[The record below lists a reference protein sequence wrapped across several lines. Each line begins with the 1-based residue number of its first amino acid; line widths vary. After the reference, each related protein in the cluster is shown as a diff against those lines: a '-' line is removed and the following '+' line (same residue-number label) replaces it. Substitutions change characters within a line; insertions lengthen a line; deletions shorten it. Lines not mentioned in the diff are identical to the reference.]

1 VRVVLDANVLVSGVL
16 SPHGPPGRLLDLA
29 LAGDLVLVV
38 DDRLLGEYAEVLR
51 RPCFKLPAREVEALV
66 RYLRDVAVPVVG
78 RPLEV
83 TLTDPGDLPFL
94 EVAAAGEAMLV
105 TGNARHFRPVRGRH
119 HVRVMSARQALET
132 FE

>member
-1 VRVVLDANVLVSGVL
+1 MRVVLDTNVLVSGVL

-38 DDRLLGEYAEVLR
+38 DDRVLGEYAEVPR
-51 RPCFKLPAREVEALV
+51 RPSFKLPSREVAALV

-83 TLTDPGDLPFL
+83 TVPDPGDLPFL
-94 EVAAAGEAMLV
+94 EVAAAGEAVLV
-105 TGNARHFRPVRGRH
+105 TGNARHFRPVHGRH
-119 HVRVMSARQALET
+119 HVRVLNPRQALEA
-132 FE
+132 FA